1 MVTYILDHFDQKT
14 KRQSFYSFTAKW
26 EEREKDS
33 KEIIEK
39 RESRRVAG
47 FNSIFA
53 VASIPMAIKYYSEFK
68 KQIEKDNK
76 DLRVATIFSFAPNE
90 EEIDGILADENLDAD
105 NLDQSSRD
113 FLESAIKDYN
123 K

>member
-68 KQIEKDNK
+68 KQIEENNK
-76 DLRVATIFSFAPNE
+76 DLRVATIFSFAPDE

-105 NLDQSSRD
+105 NLDH
-113 FLESAIKDYN
+113 LLIL
-123 K
+123 

>member
-1 MVTYILDHFDQKT
+1 VFLQEFF
-14 KRQSFYSFTAKW
+14 SSL
-26 EEREKDS
+26 
-33 KEIIEK
+33 
-39 RESRRVAG
+39 
-47 FNSIFA
+47 
-53 VASIPMAIKYYSEFK
+53 AIKYYSEFK